1 MGKLISWVAVILL
14 LAVVPFGSWY
24 YLKGGLD
31 YRKKALS
38 ELIVKD
44 SIPSSIDSLHLLSG
58 KTTVLSFSTDS
69 ASRIVFASLLKQFE
83 KTPGF
88 QVMNIDTM
96 TSDGSFLFSRNEDFS
111 RFMATYEGKNF
122 VLVDTSLNIRNSYS
136 QSDEEIRKLIEHV
149 AIVIPRQKESDIQLK
164 K

>member
-1 MGKLISWVAVILL
+1 
-14 LAVVPFGSWY
+14 
-24 YLKGGLD
+24 
-31 YRKKALS
+31 
-38 ELIVKD
+38 
-44 SIPSSIDSLHLLSG
+44 
-58 KTTVLSFSTDS
+58 
-69 ASRIVFASLLKQFE
+69 
-83 KTPGF
+83 
-88 QVMNIDTM
+88 M
-96 TSDGSFLFSRNEDFS
+96 TSDSSFLFSRNEDFS